1 MYNFILQ
8 ISLMASLGVMV
19 YLVGR
24 AVPRVNDEV
33 AEPSD
38 KSKIEK
44 LISSLPL
51 DRLDAAFSNFL
62 EKFLR
67 RLRLILLKLDNAV
80 GGHLNKIKKMNN
92 ITQKNGEE
100 KATLF
105 NTNGVSGDDHNIQ
118 DESIDGKNELSDG
131 SGN

>member
-1 MYNFILQ
+1 
-8 ISLMASLGVMV
+8 MASLGVMV